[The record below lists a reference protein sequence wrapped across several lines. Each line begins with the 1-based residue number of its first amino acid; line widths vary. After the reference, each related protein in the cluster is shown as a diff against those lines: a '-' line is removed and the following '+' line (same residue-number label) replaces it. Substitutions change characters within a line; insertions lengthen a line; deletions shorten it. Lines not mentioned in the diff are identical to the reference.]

1 VPCLIKDKTGRS
13 PFWYVAF
20 TAPDG
25 RRLKK
30 STGQTEKA
38 KAWEVYNT
46 QIAVQ
51 NAVEAGSATEK
62 RLRKIINDTLI
73 RLGERPLSD
82 PPIKKQL
89 DDWIDTKRKAVSEAT
104 LVAYE
109 QARDLFLGFLGPR
122 AERSV
127 RTLKKSDVVEFRDH
141 LLKEGRTPSTVN
153 KLVKKYLTGPF
164 ESARKEGLIDYNP
177 FVAVDALKAKTVAK
191 DVFTPE
197 QVARLV
203 KAAKGTDWEGAIL
216 IGYGTGA
223 RLQDVANLRWS
234 CVDSENG
241 ILTFQER
248 KGDKRV
254 VVGLHPDVEDWIA
267 NQPPIDDPEAYLF
280 PTLANR
286 SGAGRNGLSKAFERV
301 MERAGVSG
309 KVLRE
314 RDRKGRSVRSLSFHS
329 FRHGAATAVFNQ
341 AALKDITRRV
351 TSHAARGVV
360 DRYIHED
367 IEALKA
373 ATQLIP
379 RLPKAEKKPN
389 E

>member
-1 VPCLIKDKTGRS
+1 MIN
-13 PFWYVAF
+13 
-20 TAPDG
+20 
-25 RRLKK
+25 
-30 STGQTEKA
+30 STLER
-38 KAWEVYNT
+38 
-46 QIAVQ
+46 I
-51 NAVEAGSATEK
+51 
-62 RLRKIINDTLI
+62 
-73 RLGERPLSD
+73 GERKLSD
-82 PPIKKQL
+82 PSIREQL
-89 DDWIDTKRKAVSEAT
+89 NTWIENKRGSVSEAT

-109 QARDLFLGFLGPR
+109 QARDLFVSFLGPR

-127 RTLKKSDVVEFRDH
+127 RLLKKSDVVEFRDH
-141 LLKEGRTPSTVN
+141 LRKEGRTASTVN

-177 FVAVDALKAKTVAK
+177 FVAVDALKAKKVAK

-216 IGYGTGA
+216 VAYGTGA
-223 RLQDVANLRWS
+223 RLQDVTNLRWS
-234 CVDSENG
+234 AVDSDNG
-241 ILTFQER
+241 VLTFQER

-267 NQPPIDDPEAYLF
+267 RQPGRDDPEGYLF
-280 PTLANR
+280 STLANR
-286 SGAGRNGLSKAFERV
+286 SGGGRNGLSKAFERI

-314 RDRKGRSVRSLSFHS
+314 RDRKGRSIRSLSFHS

-379 RLPKAEKKPN
+379 RLPKT
-389 E
+389 

>member
-1 VPCLIKDKTGRS
+1 MPCLIKDKTGRS
-13 PFWYVAF
+13 PYWYCSY

-30 STGQTEKA
+30 STKQTDKA
-38 KAWEVYNT
+38 KAWEVCLT
-46 QIAVQ
+46 EIAVES
-51 NAVEAGSATEK
+51 AIHSGSATEK
-62 RLRKIINDTLI
+62 QLRKMINTALERI
-73 RLGERPLSD
+73 GERKLSD
-82 PPIKKQL
+82 PSIKEQL
-89 DDWIDTKRKAVSEAT
+89 DTWIENKRGSVGEAT

-109 QARDLFLGFLGPR
+109 HARDLFTSFLGPR
-122 AERSV
+122 ALRSV
-127 RTLKKSDVVEFRDH
+127 RLLKKSDVVEFRQH
-141 LLKEGRTPSTVN
+141 LRKEGRTASTVN
-153 KLVKKYLTGPF
+153 TIKQYLTGPF

-177 FVAVDALKAKTVAK
+177 FVAVDSLKAKKVSR

-216 IGYGTGA
+216 VAYGTGA

-248 KGDKRV
+248 KRDKSV
-254 VVGLHPDVEDWIA
+254 VVGLHPDVEDWITRQRQSA
-267 NQPPIDDPEAYLF
+267 PDDPDALLF

-286 SGAGRNGLSKAFERV
+286 SGGGRNGLSKNFEAI
-301 MERAGVSG
+301 MNRAGVSG
-309 KVLRE
+309 KMLRE

-341 AALKDITRRV
+341 AALKDIARRV
-351 TSHAARGVV
+351 TSHAARGSIG
-360 DRYIHED
+360 RYIHED
-367 IEALKA
+367 VEALKA

-379 RLPKAEKKPN
+379 RLPRLTDE
-389 E
+389 

>member
-1 VPCLIKDKTGRS
+1 MPCLIKDKTGRS
-13 PFWYVAF
+13 PYWYCSY

-30 STGQTEKA
+30 STKQRDKA
-38 KAWEVYNT
+38 KAWEVCLTYSNAESA
-46 QIAVQ
+46 IAT
-51 NAVEAGSATEK
+51 GSATEQQ
-62 RLRKIINDTLI
+62 LRKVINDTLV
-73 RLGERPLSD
+73 RLGERKLTD
-82 PPIKKQL
+82 PSIREQL
-89 DDWIDTKRKAVSEAT
+89 DSWIGSKSGSVSEAT

-109 QARDLFLGFLGPR
+109 QAQDLLVSFLGPR
-122 AERSV
+122 AGHSV
-127 RTLKKSDVVEFRDH
+127 RLLKKSDVIGFRDH

-177 FVAVDALKAKTVAK
+177 FVAVDALKAKKVTK

-248 KGDKRV
+248 KVDKRV

-267 NQPPIDDPEAYLF
+267 RRPPIDDPEAYLF
-280 PTLANR
+280 PTLADR
-286 SGAGRNGLSKAFERV
+286 SGGGRSGLSKAFQRI
-301 MERAGVSG
+301 MERARVSG

-379 RLPKAEKKPN
+379 RLPKT
-389 E
+389 